1 VKRAIAM
8 VLLCT
13 AVPALAQPPAKVV
26 ALAPLSTLGS
36 ETKGAESKKLTAD
49 LEAALTAASG
59 AKVVGASAV
68 GDAIKKA
75 KKPALRSCDGEAGC
89 LAEVGKLAGAD
100 AIVYGEVGGLGDVQ
114 VVYLE
119 LVDVASGKIARSTT
133 LSLGAPA
140 SGGDDLQGG
149 ASGAAIRLLAPEKF
163 VGKLEVTVDAPG
175 ASIYVDGKRV
185 GKSPAPAPRDTN
197 PNVAAAAGVTFELP
211 VGTHALRVTHP
222 EYRDY
227 VRFVDVPYADKP
239 TEVQVGLEQFP
250 IVERDLLSKQ
260 GGAQQVDYIRY
271 APETHTPWYRHWYV
285 LAAFGAVA
293 AVGAGAIF
301 DATASGPG
309 ADHSRTINPPPQ

>member
-1 VKRAIAM
+1 VKRAIAAL
-8 VLLCT
+8 VLCT

-36 ETKGAESKKLTAD
+36 ETTGAASKKLTAD

-59 AKVVGASAV
+59 GKIVGAAAV

-75 KKPALRSCDGEAGC
+75 KKPALRACDGEAGC

-100 AIVYGEVGGLGDVQ
+100 EIVYGEVGGLGDVQ

-119 LVDVASGKIARSTT
+119 LVDVPSGKVARSTT

-140 SGGDDLQGG
+140 AGTDDVQGG
-149 ASGAAIRLLAPEKF
+149 APGAAIRLLAPEKF
-163 VGKLEVTVDAPG
+163 IGKLTVTVDAPG
-175 ASIYVDGKRV
+175 ASIYVDGKRI
-185 GKSPAPAPRDTN
+185 GKSPAPP
-197 PNVAAAAGVTFELP
+197 VELP

-227 VRFVDVPYADKP
+227 VRFVDVPYAEKA

-250 IVERDLLSKQ
+250 IVERDLQSKQ
-260 GGAQQVDYIRY
+260 GGAQQVDYIQY
-271 APETHTPWYRHWYV
+271 APAHTPWYRHWYI
-285 LAAFGAVA
+285 LAGIGVVA

-309 ADHSRTINPPPQ
+309 ADHGRTINPPPQ